1 MLAITPCPCDD
12 DYVHLSIVC
21 AGVVSSKT
29 PVGVPGTDVV
39 SAENAEVVDGFKT
52 KIDGIREVLARD
64 NMKVVFFGR

>member
-1 MLAITPCPCDD
+1 M
-12 DYVHLSIVC
+12 
-21 AGVVSSKT
+21 VSSKT